1 MSIGYDRGLE
11 IVGKLEAE
19 GIAATIDPRSA
30 TPPCVLGT
38 PPNREYDIACG
49 YTAAWSW
56 FAIVPGPGNADAFKA
71 LDELA
76 DRIAGVLPVR
86 TMTFTQ
92 YAISADSSPNPAYR
106 INFEEGIS

>member
-1 MSIGYDRGLE
+1 MSIAYDRGLE
-11 IVGKLEAE
+11 IVQKLEAE
-19 GIAATIDPRSA
+19 GITATIDPRSA

-38 PPNREYDIACG
+38 PPNREYDLSCG

-56 FAIVPGPGNADAFKA
+56 FAIVTGPGNADAFKA

-76 DRIAGVLPVR
+76 DKVAGVLDVR

-92 YAISADSSPNPAYR
+92 YAISADSPALPAYR